1 VPTVLLFAQAR
12 EAAGTREVE
21 LEGTTVMEVLA
32 AADERFGPEF
42 ARLRTSCS
50 VAVDGEVV
58 AAEAWDRT
66 PAGAEVAVLPP
77 VSGGAGAGA
86 AR

>member
-1 VPTVLLFAQAR
+1 MATTVLLFAQAR
-12 EAAGTREVE
+12 EAAGARQVE
-21 LEGTTVMEVLA
+21 LEGATVADVLT
-32 AADERFGPEF
+32 AADARFGSAF

-58 AAEAWDRT
+58 AVEAWART

-77 VSGGAGAGA
+77 VSGGAGDP
-86 AR
+86 R

>member
-1 VPTVLLFAQAR
+1 MATTVLLFAQAR
-12 EAAGTREVE
+12 EAAGARQVE
-21 LEGTTVMEVLA
+21 LEGATVAEVLT
-32 AADERFGPEF
+32 AADARFGSAF

-58 AAEAWDRT
+58 AVEAWART

-77 VSGGAGAGA
+77 VSGGAGDP
-86 AR
+86 R